1 MLTGLII
8 KNFALID
15 HLEVNFSSGM
25 TSITGETGAGK
36 SILLGGLGLVLGN
49 RADLST
55 LKDLN
60 QKCFVEATFSIQDYK
75 LKDLFEELDLDYD
88 PITLI
93 RREILPTGKSR
104 AFVNDTPVNLNT
116 LQRLGQELIDVH
128 SQHQT
133 LSLTQTEYQLEVLD
147 ALASSKELLIEYQ
160 NNLVVFKSLD
170 DKLNKLTA
178 LQDSQKQDLEYST
191 FLLEELIEANLV
203 SGMLI
208 PLEEEEQEL
217 IHAEEIG
224 LSLLKAS
231 QIISE
236 EQMGVEEQLNEIR
249 SALQKV
255 SLLSEKYAPL
265 FNRVES
271 LKIELLDL
279 NQEIQLQAEQIEA
292 NPKRL
297 EVVKIALQ
305 KIYDLQAKHKCQS
318 VEELIAIRESLDEK
332 VQSTATIGE
341 DLIKLAKEREVLNA
355 ELLELAQ
362 NISHKR
368 KNTIPSLKEELES
381 LLGFLGMPNARFN
394 IDLLPS
400 ERMLLNGKDELV
412 FEFSANKG
420 SNFGSLKKVASGGE
434 LSRIMLSIKA
444 ILSRFK
450 TLPTIIFDEI
460 DTGVSGEVSYKIGEV
475 MHRMSRYMQVITISH
490 LPQVAAKGA
499 HHFKVYKETIDQS
512 TYTQLKKLN
521 PEDRI
526 QEIAQMLGG
535 EEISETAVQHAKEL
549 LN

>member
-88 PITLI
+88 SITLI

-147 ALASSKELLIEYQ
+147 ALASNKELLIEYQ
-160 NNLVVFKSLD
+160 NKLLVFKSLD

-178 LQDSQKQDLEYST
+178 LQNSQKQDLEYSA

-292 NPKRL
+292 NPQRL
-297 EVVKIALQ
+297 KVVKISLQ

-318 VEELIAIRESLDEK
+318 VEELIAICESLDEK

-341 DLIKLAKEREVLNA
+341 DLIKLAKEREVLND

-381 LLGFLGMPNARFN
+381 LLGVLGMPNARFN

-400 ERMLLNGKDELV
+400 QRMLLNGKDELV

>member
-88 PITLI
+88 SITLI

-147 ALASSKELLIEYQ
+147 ALASNKELLIEYQ
-160 NNLVVFKSLD
+160 NKLVVFKSLN

-292 NPKRL
+292 NPQRL

-381 LLGFLGMPNARFN
+381 LLGVLGMPNARFN

>member
-88 PITLI
+88 SITLI

-224 LSLLKAS
+224 FSLLKAS

-292 NPKRL
+292 NPQRL

-381 LLGFLGMPNARFN
+381 LLGVLGMPNARFN

>member
-88 PITLI
+88 SITLI

-147 ALASSKELLIEYQ
+147 ALASNKELLIEYQ
-160 NNLVVFKSLD
+160 NKLVVFKSLN

-292 NPKRL
+292 NPQRL
-297 EVVKIALQ
+297 EVVKISLQ

-318 VEELIAIRESLDEK
+318 VEELIAICESLDEK

-341 DLIKLAKEREVLNA
+341 DLIKLAKEREVLND

-381 LLGFLGMPNARFN
+381 LLGVLGMPNARFN

>member
-88 PITLI
+88 SITLI

-147 ALASSKELLIEYQ
+147 ALASNKELLIEYQ
-160 NNLVVFKSLD
+160 NKLVVFKSLD

-292 NPKRL
+292 NPQHL

-355 ELLELAQ
+355 KLLELAQ

-381 LLGFLGMPNARFN
+381 LLGVLGMPNARFN

>member
-88 PITLI
+88 SITLI

-147 ALASSKELLIEYQ
+147 ALASNKELLIEYQ
-160 NNLVVFKSLD
+160 NKLLVFKSLD

-178 LQDSQKQDLEYST
+178 LQDSQKQDLDYST

-292 NPKRL
+292 NPQRL

-381 LLGFLGMPNARFN
+381 LLGVLGMPNARFN

>member
-1 MLTGLII
+1 VLTGLII
-8 KNFALID
+8 KNYALID
-15 HLEVNFSSGM
+15 HLEVNFSGGM

-88 PITLI
+88 SITLI

-147 ALASSKELLIEYQ
+147 ALASNKELLIEYQ
-160 NNLVVFKSLD
+160 NKLLVFKSLD

-292 NPKRL
+292 NPQRL

-341 DLIKLAKEREVLNA
+341 DLIKLAKEREVLND

-381 LLGFLGMPNARFN
+381 LLGVLGMPNARFN

-535 EEISETAVQHAKEL
+535 EEIPETAVQHAKEL

>member
-88 PITLI
+88 SITLI

-147 ALASSKELLIEYQ
+147 ALASNKELLIEYQ
-160 NNLVVFKSLD
+160 NKLVVFKSLD

-292 NPKRL
+292 NPQRL

-381 LLGFLGMPNARFN
+381 LLGVLGMPNARFN

-475 MHRMSRYMQVITISH
+475 MHHMSRYMQVITISH

>member
-15 HLEVNFSSGM
+15 HLEVNFFSGM

-147 ALASSKELLIEYQ
+147 ALASNKELLIEYQ
-160 NNLVVFKSLD
+160 NKLVVFKSLN

-400 ERMLLNGKDELV
+400 KRMLLNGKDELV

>member
-88 PITLI
+88 SITLI

-147 ALASSKELLIEYQ
+147 ALASNKELLIEYQ
-160 NNLVVFKSLD
+160 NKLVVFKSLD

-279 NQEIQLQAEQIEA
+279 NQEIRLQAEQIEA
-292 NPKRL
+292 NPQRL

-318 VEELIAIRESLDEK
+318 VEELIAICESLDEK

-381 LLGFLGMPNARFN
+381 LLGVLGMPNARFN

-400 ERMLLNGKDELV
+400 QRMLLNGKDELV

-499 HHFKVYKETIDQS
+499 HHFKVYKETIGQS

>member
-88 PITLI
+88 SITLI

-147 ALASSKELLIEYQ
+147 ALASNKELLIEYQ
-160 NNLVVFKSLD
+160 NKLLVFKSLD

-292 NPKRL
+292 NPQRL

-332 VQSTATIGE
+332 VQSKATIGE

-381 LLGFLGMPNARFN
+381 LLGVLGMPNARFN

-475 MHRMSRYMQVITISH
+475 MQRMSRYMQVITISH

>member
-88 PITLI
+88 SITLI

-224 LSLLKAS
+224 FSLLKAS

-255 SLLSEKYAPL
+255 SLLSEKYSPL

-279 NQEIQLQAEQIEA
+279 NQEIQLQADQIEA
-292 NPKRL
+292 NPQHL

-318 VEELIAIRESLDEK
+318 VKELIAIRESLDEK

-381 LLGFLGMPNARFN
+381 LLGVLGMPNARFN

>member
-88 PITLI
+88 SITLI

-147 ALASSKELLIEYQ
+147 ALASNKELLIEYQ
-160 NNLVVFKSLD
+160 NKLVVFKSLD

-292 NPKRL
+292 NPQRL

-318 VEELIAIRESLDEK
+318 VEELIAICESLDEK

-341 DLIKLAKEREVLNA
+341 DLIKLAKEREVLND

-381 LLGFLGMPNARFN
+381 LLGVLGMPNARFN

>member
-1 MLTGLII
+1 MLTGLVI

-15 HLEVNFSSGM
+15 HLEVNFSEGM

-55 LKDLN
+55 LKNVDE
-60 QKCFVEATFSIQDYK
+60 KCFVEATFSIQDYN
-75 LKDLFEELDLDYD
+75 LKNLFKELDLDYD
-88 PITLI
+88 AITLI
-93 RREILPTGKSR
+93 RREILPSGKSR
-104 AFVNDTPVNLNT
+104 AFVNDSPVNLNI

-133 LSLTQTEYQLEVLD
+133 LSLTQSDYQLEVLD
-147 ALASSKELLIEYQ
+147 ALANNKANLEQYQ
-160 NNLVVFKSLD
+160 NHLTQYKKVEERL
-170 DKLNKLTA
+170 LELTA
-178 LQDSQKQDLEYST
+178 LQDSQKQDLDYST
-191 FLLEELIEANLV
+191 FLLNELLEAALV
-203 SGMLI
+203 PVMLT

-231 QIISE
+231 QIVNE
-236 EQMGVEEQLNEIR
+236 EQMGVEVQLSEVR
-249 SALQKV
+249 LALSKV
-255 SLLSEKYAPL
+255 SSLSEKHLPL
-265 FNRVES
+265 FNRIES

-279 NQEIQLQAEQIEA
+279 DQEIQLQAEQIEA
-292 NPKRL
+292 NPARL
-297 EVVKIALQ
+297 AIVKEALQ
-305 KIYDLQAKHKCQS
+305 KIYDLQAKHHCQGI
-318 VEELIAIRESLDEK
+318 EELIAIRESLDKK
-332 VQSTATIGE
+332 VQSTATLGE
-341 DLIKLAKEREVLNA
+341 DLIELTEERDRLKVQVQQVA
-355 ELLELAQ
+355 ETLSE
-362 NISHKR
+362 KR
-368 KNTIPSLKEELES
+368 RKTIPSLKEELES
-381 LLGFLGMPNARFN
+381 LLGILGMPNARFN

-400 ERMLLNGKDELV
+400 DRFLLHGKDQLV

-420 SNFGSLKKVASGGE
+420 SQFGTLKKVASGGE

-460 DTGVSGEVSYKIGEV
+460 DTGVSGEVSYKIGGV
-475 MHRMSRYMQVITISH
+475 MHQMSQYMQVITISH

-499 HHFKVYKETIDQS
+499 HHFKVYKETINQS
-512 TYTQLKKLN
+512 TYTQLKKLK

-526 QEIAQMLGG
+526 LEIAQMLGG
-535 EEISETAVQHAKEL
+535 EEISETAIQHAKEL

>member
-75 LKDLFEELDLDYD
+75 LKDLIEELDLDYD
-88 PITLI
+88 SITLI

-147 ALASSKELLIEYQ
+147 ALASNKELLIEYQ

-224 LSLLKAS
+224 FSLLKAS

-292 NPKRL
+292 NPQRL

-381 LLGFLGMPNARFN
+381 LLGVLGMPNARFN

-475 MHRMSRYMQVITISH
+475 MQRMSRYMQVITISH

>member
-8 KNFALID
+8 KNYALID

-88 PITLI
+88 SITLI
-93 RREILPTGKSR
+93 RRDILPTGKSR

-116 LQRLGQELIDVH
+116 LQRLGQQLIDVH

-147 ALASSKELLIEYQ
+147 ALASNKELLIEYQ
-160 NNLVVFKSLD
+160 NKLVVFKSLD
-170 DKLNKLTA
+170 DKLNKLTV

-292 NPKRL
+292 NPQRL

-332 VQSTATIGE
+332 VQSKATIGE

-381 LLGFLGMPNARFN
+381 LLGVLGMPNARFN
-394 IDLLPS
+394 IDLLAS

-521 PEDRI
+521 SGDRV

>member
-1 MLTGLII
+1 VLTGLII

-88 PITLI
+88 SITLI

-292 NPKRL
+292 NPQHL

-318 VEELIAIRESLDEK
+318 VKELIAIRESLDEK

-381 LLGFLGMPNARFN
+381 LLGVLGMPNARFN